1 MKKTLRNIISTAL
14 VLNMLVFAIGC
25 TNPGANTGKDNND
38 SQAQLVNGP
47 STVNPGGSSG
57 NNNGNNGSLPWQRN
71 IRLLPNCFSTS
82 VSSKDSKRHSSHA
95 PLFCVSLSVA
105 RSSM

>member
-1 MKKTLRNIISTAL
+1 MKKTLRNIISTVL
-14 VLNMLVFAIGC
+14 VLNMLMFAIGC

-57 NNNGNNGSLPWQRN
+57 NNNGNTDAYSVSFNPSLIIGVHYFSKTNLMN
-71 IRLLPNCFSTS
+71 IQGMDFSGLRLL
-82 VSSKDSKRHSSHA
+82 
-95 PLFCVSLSVA
+95 
-105 RSSM
+105 